1 VVAPIVEKMIE
12 TRLRYFEHVEIRHMD
27 YVVRRI
33 DQMEGSL
40 ITRGRKDLE
49 IKESEIDLVFD
60 RTLL

>member
-12 TRLRYFEHVEIRHMD
+12 TRLRYFEHVEVRHVN

-49 IKESEIDLVFD
+49 IKESEKDLVFD
-60 RTLL
+60 RTML

>member
-1 VVAPIVEKMIE
+1 MVAPIVEKMIE
-12 TRLRYFEHVEIRHMD
+12 TRLRYFEHVEVRHVN

-49 IKESEIDLVFD
+49 IKESEKDLVFD
-60 RTLL
+60 RTML